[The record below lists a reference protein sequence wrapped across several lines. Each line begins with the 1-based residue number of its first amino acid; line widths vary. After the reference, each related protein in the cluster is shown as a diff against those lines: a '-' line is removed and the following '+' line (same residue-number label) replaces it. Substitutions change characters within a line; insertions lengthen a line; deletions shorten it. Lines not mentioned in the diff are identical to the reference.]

1 MLVDGLKALMEQPL
15 LSVGNV
21 LKKLYFLMK
30 ECVLVLVEL
39 D

>member
-1 MLVDGLKALMEQPL
+1 MLVDALKALMEQPL

-21 LKKLYFLMK
+21 LKKLYFLMR
-30 ECVLVLVEL
+30 ECVLVLIEL